1 MLTAFFHFAIGFC
14 AVAGITYVHARQL
27 DEANGSCV
35 SAGLISGLL
44 CASLA
49 TFATKWAT
57 PVVILLLGVSSH
69 KEYLEARRYKAQTE
83 PKEGGPSTNESGI

>member
-1 MLTAFFHFAIGFC
+1 MLTALVHFAIGFC
-14 AVAGITYVHARQL
+14 AVAGITYVHARLL

-35 SAGLISGLL
+35 SAGLISGLI

-49 TFATKWAT
+49 IFATKWAT

-69 KEYLEARRYKAQTE
+69 REYREARRYKAQSE
-83 PKEGGPSTNESGI
+83 VKEG